1 MDTLVC
7 ISNSENDMTERQFTM
22 LALGDEIVNKRS
34 PGIVLRVVNRFIGES
49 GLQIEVENSAG
60 KHWISY
66 LRHKEYQQAYPQLRM
81 KL

>member
-1 MDTLVC
+1 
-7 ISNSENDMTERQFTM
+7 MTVGQFE
-22 LALGDEIVNKRS
+22 LIKLGDKLINERS
-34 PGIVLRVVNRFIGES
+34 PGIVLTVTNRFIGES

-66 LRHKEYQQAYPQLRM
+66 LRHKEYQQAYPQMRL